1 LNYFAHDSSI
11 IKGKWPVFKH
21 ILRNGVSVLP
31 KNKNKKRGFKRI
43 YGGLVSSVGEVASPW
58 SVADNPMA
66 VSASVGYAVAVN
78 AIVCYWLWIATFA
91 GFLASDKAAHS
102 ISYRIP

>member
-1 LNYFAHDSSI
+1 MEIRGYLNIF
-11 IKGKWPVFKH
+11 FKKH
-21 ILRNGVSVLP
+21 VRYYRKI
-31 KNKNKKRGFKRI
+31 NKNKKRGFKRI

-58 SVADNPMA
+58 SVADDPMA

-78 AIVCYWLWIATFA
+78 AIVCHWLWIAAFA

-102 ISYRIP
+102 ISYRPT